1 MLLRDMVPKLTIP
14 IKGVTARCARYV
26 KALNLRLQ
34 TLAAP
39 LAMFHVVQQEPTS
52 TFGLNLAYG
61 VTVHALAMGGKVA
74 ASESPVADLALLC
87 APWRSYTV
95 RSASWPLGVLASDVA
110 P

>member
-1 MLLRDMVPKLTIP
+1 VLLSDVAPKNMFLIS
-14 IKGVTARCARYV
+14 GVAARCALYV

-34 TLAAP
+34 P
-39 LAMFHVVQQEPTS
+39 EPTS